1 MIRLTKLNGSE
12 FVLNCNLIET
22 IMENPDTTIHLTNGP
37 LYIVSESKEEVVRRA
52 IEYHRS
58 TFSNLILGG
67 ASGEKPRG

>member
-22 IMENPDTTIHLTNGP
+22 IMENPDTTIHGP
-37 LYIVSESKEEVVRRA
+37 LYIVAESKEEVVRRA

-58 TFSNLILGG
+58 TFSNLITHGMVG
-67 ASGEKPRG
+67 PKPAD